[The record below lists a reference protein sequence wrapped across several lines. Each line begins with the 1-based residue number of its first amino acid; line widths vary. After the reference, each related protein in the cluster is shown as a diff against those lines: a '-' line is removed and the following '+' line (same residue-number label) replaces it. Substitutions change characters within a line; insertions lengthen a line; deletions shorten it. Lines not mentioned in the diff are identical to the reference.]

1 MDRTERG
8 RKLNELVETSIEE
21 MEAQLAEE
29 PACFLDTARRED
41 FAEGVRAFRE
51 KRAPRFQGR

>member
-1 MDRTERG
+1 HGIAGAKHSSRNAAHAP
-8 RKLNELVETSIEE
+8 LETQS
-21 MEAQLAEE
+21 AEE
-29 PACFLDTARRED
+29 TACFSETARRED